1 MNWVD
6 CIRKMCL
13 AVHIFLASTAAQEA
27 HLSVCLSVHLCV
39 PSLKLHL
46 ALAILLTIANFASF
60 SNFACFANFAS
71 FTSFARFASFA
82 SFATFVSFARSF
94 ASYCNLLVVGG
105 AIQVVVQ

>member
-46 ALAILLTIANFASF
+46 ALAILLT
-60 SNFACFANFAS
+60 
-71 FTSFARFASFA
+71 TLLQHLQ
-82 SFATFVSFARSF
+82 FATLAICKTF
-94 ASYCNLLVVGG
+94 NLSTLQLYKEMT
-105 AIQVVVQ
+105 I